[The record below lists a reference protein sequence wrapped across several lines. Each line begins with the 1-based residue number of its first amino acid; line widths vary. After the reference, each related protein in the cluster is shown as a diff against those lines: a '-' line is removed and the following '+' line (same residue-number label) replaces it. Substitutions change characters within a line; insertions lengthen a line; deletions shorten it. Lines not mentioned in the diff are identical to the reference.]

1 LHYLDGTDLLEE
13 ITMAVSELS
22 QHDALIIV
30 DVQNDFCPGGALAVP
45 NGDQV
50 IPLLNDWVRQA
61 VASNATIVASRDW
74 HPPHHIS
81 FRDQGGE
88 WPPHCIQNTP
98 GANLHPNLKLPEE
111 TLFVSKGS
119 DINKDNYSAFEDTGL
134 GSQLRDRGID
144 RIWIGGLAQDVCVN
158 ATVLD
163 GLKEGFEVHLIT
175 SATRAVDPDSS
186 KQTLQTMKE
195 AGAILE
201 Q

>member
-1 LHYLDGTDLLEE
+1 
-13 ITMAVSELS
+13 MAVSELS